1 LTRGNETPGRPPRW
15 RGLLGAIW
23 LGAILAGVAACSGS
37 VATPS
42 SSPAATATPIAT
54 PSPIA
59 TDSPTPS
66 ATFTPWATLS
76 PTPTPSGTPATGT
89 WTLDLYNAR
98 AVRWQDPDMTAC
110 VAASTQ
116 MMLNM
121 AVYWQ
126 DYTPASG
133 QPEPVRPELWKPTVT
148 YASQEAILA
157 YARKNTTQTL
167 KDGGADAHGWRNS
180 LNYFGWGHNSSL
192 VFRDL
197 TYTSFDG
204 AAKATVSAIALYRK
218 PVGILAWAGQH
229 AQIVN
234 GYKVTGEDPRTG
246 STNFTILGVYL
257 TDSLKADGYRN
268 TYIPLASWQSGGKKI
283 RFVTYQ
289 MTNSPFVDPIDLQQ
303 GNAEWDGKW
312 VIVAPVA

>member
-1 LTRGNETPGRPPRW
+1 LIRGNGRPPRW

-23 LGAILAGVAACSGS
+23 LGAILAGAAACSGS

-42 SSPAATATPIAT
+42 APPMATPTPVAT
-54 PSPIA
+54 PSPSAADPA
-59 TDSPTPS
+59 TPT
-66 ATFTPWATLS
+66 ATFTPWATVS
-76 PTPTPSGTPATGT
+76 PTPTPTGTPATGT
-89 WTLDLYNAR
+89 WTLNLYNAK
-98 AVRWQDPDMTAC
+98 AVLWQDPDMTAC

-121 AVYWQ
+121 AFYWQ

-133 QPEPVRPELWKPTVT
+133 QPAPARPETWKPTVT
-148 YASQEAILA
+148 YASMEAILV

-167 KDGGADAHGWRNS
+167 RDGGADAHGWRNA
-180 LNYFGWGHNSSL
+180 LNYYGWGHNSSL

-197 TYTSFDG
+197 TYMSFDG

-229 AQIVN
+229 AQIVS

-246 STNFTILGVYL
+246 SSNFAIAGVYV
-257 TDSLKADGYRN
+257 TDPLKADGFRN
-268 TYIPLASWQSGGKKI
+268 TYIPLATWQSGGKKI

-289 MTNSPFVDPIDLQQ
+289 MTNSPYVDPIDGQQ